1 MFSNIFFGIK
11 YSVFKHF
18 LSINFDVWKHF
29 IIFAAENNM

>member
-1 MFSNIFFGIK
+1 MK